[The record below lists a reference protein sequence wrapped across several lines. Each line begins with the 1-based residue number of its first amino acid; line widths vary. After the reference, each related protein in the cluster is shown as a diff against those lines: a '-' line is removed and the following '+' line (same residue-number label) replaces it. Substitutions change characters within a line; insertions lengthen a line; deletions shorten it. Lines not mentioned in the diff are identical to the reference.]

1 MAKKEVA
8 KKENTNLSTDVMGTL
23 EQFASDGLEK
33 VTARD
38 VKLPIIKVLTS
49 NSPALNESDSKYN
62 EDARPGDIFN

>member
-1 MAKKEVA
+1 
-8 KKENTNLSTDVMGTL
+8 MGTL

-62 EDARPGDIFN
+62 EDARRRYI